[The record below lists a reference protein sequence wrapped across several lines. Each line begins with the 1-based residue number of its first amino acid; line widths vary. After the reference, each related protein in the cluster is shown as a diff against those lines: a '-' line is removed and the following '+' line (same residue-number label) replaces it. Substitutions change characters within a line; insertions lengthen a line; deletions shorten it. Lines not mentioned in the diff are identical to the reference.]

1 MPYVIKVL
9 DRPAE
14 TLCDI
19 LKKGEYFFHFRAISN
34 VAVSSER
41 HAPGPSLRAQ
51 RCFEAFC
58 EVKGNKLKVNERI
71 FHRELNKNSRLNE
84 NCCRVKT
91 QGAARSTFSSRTAR
105 GGSVRQAIFASALL
119 CSTACSNF
127 LLIKK
132 GLFVVLVLRHCHK
145 TKPK

>member
-19 LKKGEYFFHFRAISN
+19 LKKGEYFFHFRAISD
-34 VAVSSER
+34 VAVSSKR

-58 EVKGNKLKVNERI
+58 EVEENKLKVNERI
-71 FHRELNKNSRLNE
+71 FHRGRAIASELKLLSHKNSRCSKKYSVLLLAP
-84 NCCRVKT
+84 RVEVLCDRRPSRALFFVPLLT
-91 QGAARSTFSSRTAR
+91 QISF
-105 GGSVRQAIFASALL
+105 
-119 CSTACSNF
+119 
-127 LLIKK
+127 
-132 GLFVVLVLRHCHK
+132 
-145 TKPK
+145 